1 LPPAAAQNVSDRIRT
16 SRGLEVGEVTQVT
29 REEVTLNKRPSGSVR
44 VAVNEIRSISF
55 DGEPGELAQARVK
68 AANGGFAEAAE
79 ALAKID
85 ARTLRRD
92 LVKQEV
98 EYYQAHCAAMLALGG
113 RGPINE
119 AGTLLNNFVRAYPQN
134 LHYWQAVELMG
145 DLLAADGKFEIAQR
159 QYNEFAKAP
168 WPEYKMRAGVA
179 IGRGWQ
185 AQGQHANAIKQFDI
199 VLETAGNG
207 SDAQNQKLA
216 ATLGKAISMAET
228 GELNAAVG
236 MIEQVIQNADPE
248 QKELHAR
255 AYLALGSC
263 YQRAGQTKDA
273 LLAYLHVDVLYNSVP
288 EAHAE
293 ALAHLVTLFRA
304 IGQEAQARESK
315 QVLEQRY
322 RGSRWAK

>member
-1 LPPAAAQNVSDRIRT
+1 
-16 SRGLEVGEVTQVT
+16 
-29 REEVTLNKRPSGSVR
+29 
-44 VAVNEIRSISF
+44 
-55 DGEPGELAQARVK
+55 
-68 AANGGFAEAAE
+68 
-79 ALAKID
+79 
-85 ARTLRRD
+85 
-92 LVKQEV
+92 
-98 EYYQAHCAAMLALGG
+98 
-113 RGPINE
+113 
-119 AGTLLNNFVRAYPQN
+119 
-134 LHYWQAVELMG
+134 MG